1 MRRKANTRSSLFL
14 MELIIAILFFSL
26 ASAVCLRMFAKSHEL
41 SMGASALNHAVNEAS
56 DLAESLR
63 YDLVHGSDLASLD
76 LVYYYDE
83 NWNEW
88 EGEDADAAYVMTA
101 DLHASSGVLV
111 DGSVTVSTM
120 DGTVIYELPLTVYVG
135 REAS

>member
-14 MELIIAILFFSL
+14 MELIVAILFFSL

-41 SMGASALNHAVNEAS
+41 STEASDLNHAVSEAS

-63 YDLVHGSDLASLD
+63 YDLVHGSGLASTD
-76 LVYYYDE
+76 LMYYYDE
-83 NWNEW
+83 NWASCEATDENTV
-88 EGEDADAAYVMTA
+88 YVLTA
-101 DLHASSGVLV
+101 DLAHTDDLLV
-111 DGSVTVSTM
+111 TGSVSVSKM
-120 DGTVIYELPLTVYVG
+120 DGTVIYELPLSVYVG

>member
-41 SMGASALNHAVNEAS
+41 STDAAALNHAVSEAS
-56 DLAESLR
+56 DMAESLR
-63 YDLVHGSDLASLD
+63 YDLVHSADLSSLT
-76 LVYYYDE
+76 LVSYYNE
-83 NWNEW
+83 TWNAC
-88 EGEDADAAYVMTA
+88 EGETSDTAYVITA
-101 DLHASSGVLV
+101 DLHSASDLLV
-111 DGSVTVSTM
+111 DGSITVTGA

>member
-41 SMGASALNHAVNEAS
+41 STGASTLNHAVNEAS
-56 DLAESLR
+56 DLAESLH
-63 YDLVHGSDLASLD
+63 YDLVHGSDLVSLD

-83 NWNEW
+83 NWNRC

-101 DLHASSGVLV
+101 DLYASSDVLV
-111 DGSVTVSTM
+111 DGSVTVSEM

>member
-1 MRRKANTRSSLFL
+1 MRCKANTRSSLFL

-41 SMGASALNHAVNEAS
+41 STKASALNHAVNEAS

-63 YDLVHGSDLASLD
+63 YDLIHGSDLASLD
-76 LVYYYDE
+76 LVYYYDK
-83 NWNEW
+83 NWNGCE
-88 EGEDADAAYVMTA
+88 EADAEAAYVMTA
-101 DLHASSGVLV
+101 DLHSSSDVLV
-111 DGSVTVSTM
+111 DGFVAVSTL